1 MERSRENR
9 YLLSSLA
16 IMTGLIAIGIA
27 IYFGISEFKAAN
39 RVVSVKGLAEIE
51 VPANKVI
58 WPIVYKEIG
67 DDLLQLYRTINEK
80 NRAIIGFLKEKGLDE
95 TEISLSAPKI
105 IDMNAERYQS
115 QSSRYR
121 YNVTSILTVTS
132 EKVDKVREI
141 ISSQSELLAKG
152 IAISAGEYEYETI
165 YMYTKL
171 NEIKPGMIEEAT
183 RNARASAEKFAK
195 DSGSKLGKIKSANQG
210 QFTIADRDAN
220 TPHIKIIRVVSTI
233 DYLLRD

>member
-9 YLLSSLA
+9 YLLPSLA

-27 IYFGISEFKAAN
+27 IYFGISGFRAAN
-39 RVVSVKGLAEIE
+39 RIVSVKGLAEIE
-51 VPANKVI
+51 LPANKVI

-67 DDLLQLYRTINEK
+67 DDLLQLYKTINEK
-80 NRAIIGFLKEKGLDE
+80 NRAIIGFLKDKGLDE

-115 QSSRYR
+115 QNSRYR
-121 YNVTSILTVTS
+121 YNVTSVLTVTS

-171 NEIKPGMIEEAT
+171 NDVKPGMIEEAT

-210 QFTIADRDAN
+210 QFSISNRDAN
-220 TPHIKIIRVVSTI
+220 TPHIKVIRVVSTI